1 MRPTRPNLFVSALA
15 LVVGFSAS
23 SQAFA
28 QHPKSFN
35 PKISLIL
42 QSTYAN
48 YSEKETEIGGL
59 LLGPE
64 TELRPEGFSISE
76 TELAFEAN
84 VDDLFRGWSTIAIH
98 EEEGETEV
106 ELEEIYGET
115 LSLPGGTAIKF
126 GRFFSEIGYQN
137 RQHVHA
143 WEFVDAPLVY
153 RTLLANQLGID
164 GAQLRW
170 VAPTDLFLQLGV
182 ELGNGNNFPAGGED
196 LGDIG
201 QTTAFAKVGGDFNRS
216 NSWRFGASFITSE
229 ANERVSADDHGGGN
243 EEYRF
248 TGDSDLVVLDFIWK
262 WAPNGNPK
270 QRNFVFQ
277 TEVFLRDE
285 EGNVDFI
292 DNANAANNAST
303 AYSGDVTGFYVQG
316 VYQFVPRWRAGL
328 RYGSLSVDNTVAND
342 ASGLEHLTETDE
354 DPSRLSVMVDYSHSE
369 FSRIRAQFNRDE
381 SDAEG
386 KTDNQFLLQYILSLG
401 AHPAHQF

>member
-1 MRPTRPNLFVSALA
+1 MSFIRPTAIASTLGVALG
-15 LVVGFSAS
+15 LTFSGQS
-23 SQAFA
+23 LA
-28 QHPKSFN
+28 QKQTFN
-35 PKISLIL
+35 PKISVIL

-48 YSEKETEIGGL
+48 YSQEETELGGL

-64 TELRPEGFSISE
+64 TEGRPEGFSISE

-84 VDDLFRGWSTIAIH
+84 VDDLFRGWATIALH
-98 EEEGETEV
+98 EEDGETEV
-106 ELEEIYGET
+106 EVEEIFGET

-153 RTLLANQLGID
+153 RALLANQLGID

-170 VAPTDLFLQLGV
+170 VAPTDLFVQLGV

-201 QTTAFAKVGGDFNRS
+201 QTTVFAKVGGDFNRS
-216 NSWRFGASFITSE
+216 NSWRFGASLITSE
-229 ANERVSADDHGGGN
+229 ANGRVSADDHGGG
-243 EEYRF
+243 EESYTF

-277 TEVFLRDE
+277 AEAFLRDE
-285 EGNVDFI
+285 DGTVDFS
-292 DNANAANNAST
+292 DGNPANDAST

-316 VYQFVPRWRAGL
+316 VYQFMPRWRAGL
-328 RYGSLSVDNTVAND
+328 RYDWMDVDNDVAND

-354 DPSRLSVMVDYSHSE
+354 DPTRVSFMIDYSHSE

-381 SDAEG
+381 TDAEG
-386 KTDNQFLLQYILSLG
+386 NTDNQFLLQYILSLG